1 MMRTLFLGPGE
12 GLGVDIAAR
21 VWDVMAFDGDGVII
35 RTAVAVLGALEGK
48 LYGGRE
54 EVLNVLGWRGGR
66 DKGAWQVGMEE
77 EFMGRV
83 RAAGKEEKG
92 KATS

>member
-1 MMRTLFLGPGE
+1 MRTLFLGPGE

-35 RTAVAVLGALEGK
+35 RTAVAILGALEGK

-66 DKGAWQVGMEE
+66 GKGAWQVGMEE
-77 EFMGRV
+77 EFMKRV
-83 RAAGKEEKG
+83 RAAGKEEKT